1 MSEKF
6 EDINDVK
13 EIFQKIL
20 GADVNIKDDINNT
33 KKEIFI
39 DIISRLEKAYD
50 IENSLLNKNGIDISK
65 LTDVFWLTI
74 EDLLIMSYDEESAEL
89 IIWYIFDRIDDKG
102 EIIPLFDNNQNEYIL
117 YNPEQLWEYMVK
129 IYPITFIDIDVDMD
143 DSEDE

>member
-6 EDINDVK
+6 EDINDIK

-20 GADVNIKDDINNT
+20 GADVKIKDDINNT

-50 IENSLLNKNGIDISK
+50 IENSLLNKNGVDISK
-65 LTDVFWLTI
+65 LTDLFWLAI
-74 EDLLIMSYDEESAEL
+74 EDLLVINYDEESAEL
-89 IIWYIFDRIDDKG
+89 IMWYIFNRIDDKG

-129 IYPITFIDIDVDMD
+129 IYPITFLDINMDIDDH
-143 DSEDE
+143 EDE